1 VFNVAFAPDS
11 QRLVSASEDGTAR
24 LWRTD
29 GGAAVAVLRHPERV
43 NAAVFSA
50 AADRVAT
57 ASTDGLLRLWD
68 PLSGEAAG
76 AFAGHSAGIWSLAMV
91 PGVSRGFLTGS
102 ADTTARTWEDARGS
116 EPVLRCDSRVLG
128 VAVAPHGRLAATA
141 LAGGGV
147 VLWDLATCREARRL
161 DAGAGRAAAVD
172 FSPDGTL
179 VAAAGDDGRVRLWH
193 AATGAAAATL
203 GEPRSKAY
211 ALAFSPDG
219 RLVASG
225 GEDRTTRVRR
235 VADGDEPTPP
245 LVHPR
250 RVFGVAWPPTGDRL
264 ATACEDGL
272 VRVWPLDGAPPL
284 ELAGHT
290 RAVNAVAFTADG
302 AVVASCSSDGTVRIW
317 DAHDGHC
324 LDTLDG
330 AGGELWELAASP
342 DGTRLAAVA
351 SDGKLHLYAIAA
363 GFAKSTAGFVKST
376 AGFAETEEG
385 LPAAQ
390 GHLLALDAHADR
402 AWAVAFAPDGRT
414 LVTGSWDGTARLWGV
429 SAAEIDRRRRAAD
442 ALPTGLPPASR

>member
-1 VFNVAFAPDS
+1 MAITPPTS
-11 QRLVSASEDGTAR
+11 
-24 LWRTD
+24 
-29 GGAAVAVLRHPERV
+29 
-43 NAAVFSA
+43 
-50 AADRVAT
+50 
-57 ASTDGLLRLWD
+57 
-68 PLSGEAAG
+68 
-76 AFAGHSAGIWSLAMV
+76 
-91 PGVSRGFLTGS
+91 
-102 ADTTARTWEDARGS
+102 
-116 EPVLRCDSRVLG
+116 
-128 VAVAPHGRLAATA
+128 
-141 LAGGGV
+141 
-147 VLWDLATCREARRL
+147 
-161 DAGAGRAAAVD
+161 
-172 FSPDGTL
+172 
-179 VAAAGDDGRVRLWH
+179 
-193 AATGAAAATL
+193 AAAATL

-235 VADGDEPTPP
+235 VADGDEPTSP